1 MNEMTNISAME
12 TRLKSNE
19 DDIKHLDDSIDSLQ
33 RNNIPDIDK
42 RLKQNEDQ
50 IKHID
55 DTIDG
60 LHKTVAIFEGRHV
73 ETVEKMKEVTVLAS
87 NIQVQVSEQAQKMV
101 EQSSNDLNQIRDQ
114 IQDIEN
120 QSGLSNQKISELDSG
135 NQALLEK
142 LLGLEKSIV
151 DRMEGLDKTDENLLT
166 KINGLQ
172 TDNAQSL
179 ADFGKDLDN
188 KLAQHDKNYQ
198 VEHDSI
204 RSETHILNQHLEEV
218 KSLHVATEKRIV
230 EMDAGNQQLL
240 EKLLGVEKDLDG
252 KLQGVNDNANSLVTK
267 LNSLDNDTKNNSQTI
282 VNLQE
287 SIYIQTEQV
296 KKVDAE
302 RQQAEA
308 KNKEDMEN
316 TVSTN
321 AKAIA
326 DLKAEVGDA
335 ITKIEITLKEEQ
347 TKGNSSLIDRLT
359 IVQDA
364 TTSNQ
369 GRIESLEKAGPE
381 SIQNLV
387 LEIDNKLKGYD
398 ESASQKLREAE
409 DNIQKNAQG
418 IASHSNL
425 LREHTENINTFISTN
440 ATFTNQFHALET
452 KSEDFLKYLQV
463 ERQRIDNVE
472 SGLNGLDETVQ
483 KALPD
488 MKRNAD
494 RIDELV
500 ARQTILDKNNENS
513 SIKVHESISTLFK
526 HVEISESRYTEA
538 LEKVTEINV
547 LTNRLQSDINMLEE
561 TLVAKNTGELTNIR
575 NQLDI
580 FASQLND
587 FGENSNKISENIALV
602 DRQAKISLEKINES
616 LKNQEEYVGSFSKNT
631 LSSLDKND
639 QAIIELKSELGI
651 ALSKLEVSL
660 KEKAIEE
667 NKFIH
672 EKLNSLDSTDSS
684 ILSQINSLRSTSTN
698 ESEKV
703 DKLESLM
710 ASSTSDIKS
719 LIDKS
724 NRYSQYMQAIEV
736 LEDKINNLD
745 EVQER
750 NENRIRIEINE
761 NITKN
766 TQELRSYIET
776 KLDHFESDQKT
787 ESVLIRKDAD
797 ALLKQMEDFKAQHR
811 DFENKFVDINTD
823 QQQISNELNTI
834 QQNYDSQLQYI
845 NESAFI
851 QNEDSFI
858 TKLNIIEEES
868 RNNLEKIIAMEEV
881 AMIQAEKAKY
891 VESLTSRV
899 NQIDEMRQKSEAKA
913 KEDFDN
919 TVSKNAK
926 EIQDLKVSLE
936 QTMIQIE
943 VYMKEENKTIK
954 SENSSISKQVQ
965 VLREDA
971 SKQNQQL
978 IQFLR
983 EKAELESKLEENI
996 RESESLR
1003 KKGDS
1008 LRDTLANY
1016 EDIVDKKINQIQEES
1031 KLSTKLLSDIV
1042 PKLNNMDKTIIHIE
1056 DKNKEKMSELKIE
1069 LSNETK
1075 TFIESLRREVDGALV
1090 TNMEKIIEFEK
1101 DVQNLR
1107 KDNELSFSDHD
1118 TKIMNLLSAT
1128 EEHSSFFEKVTA
1140 NISSIENKMTSYDQ
1154 RQKT

>member
-60 LHKTVAIFEGRHV
+60 LNKTIAIFEGRHV

-120 QSGLSNQKISELDSG
+120 QNGLSNQKISELDSG

-204 RSETHILNQHLEEV
+204 RSETHILNQHLEEM

-452 KSEDFLKYLQV
+452 QSEDFLKYLQV

-488 MKRNAD
+488 IKRNTD
-494 RIDELV
+494 RIDELD
-500 ARQTILDKNNENS
+500 ARQTNLGD
-513 SIKVHESISTLFK
+513 
-526 HVEISESRYTEA
+526 VEE
-538 LEKVTEINV
+538 
-547 LTNRLQSDINMLEE
+547 RL
-561 TLVAKNTGELTNIR
+561 K
-575 NQLDI
+575 
-580 FASQLND
+580 
-587 FGENSNKISENIALV
+587 
-602 DRQAKISLEKINES
+602 
-616 LKNQEEYVGSFSKNT
+616 
-631 LSSLDKND
+631 
-639 QAIIELKSELGI
+639 
-651 ALSKLEVSL
+651 
-660 KEKAIEE
+660 
-667 NKFIH
+667 
-672 EKLNSLDSTDSS
+672 
-684 ILSQINSLRSTSTN
+684 
-698 ESEKV
+698 
-703 DKLESLM
+703 
-710 ASSTSDIKS
+710 
-719 LIDKS
+719 
-724 NRYSQYMQAIEV
+724 
-736 LEDKINNLD
+736 
-745 EVQER
+745 
-750 NENRIRIEINE
+750 
-761 NITKN
+761 
-766 TQELRSYIET
+766 
-776 KLDHFESDQKT
+776 
-787 ESVLIRKDAD
+787 
-797 ALLKQMEDFKAQHR
+797 
-811 DFENKFVDINTD
+811 
-823 QQQISNELNTI
+823 
-834 QQNYDSQLQYI
+834 
-845 NESAFI
+845 
-851 QNEDSFI
+851 QNEDQIKHIDDTIDGLHKTVAIFEGRHVETVEKMKEVTVLAS
-858 TKLNIIEEES
+858 NIQ
-868 RNNLEKIIAMEEV
+868 V
-881 AMIQAEKAKY
+881 
-891 VESLTSRV
+891 
-899 NQIDEMRQKSEAKA
+899 
-913 KEDFDN
+913 
-919 TVSKNAK
+919 
-926 EIQDLKVSLE
+926 KVSE
-936 QTMIQIE
+936 QAQ
-943 VYMKEENKTIK
+943 
-954 SENSSISKQVQ
+954 
-965 VLREDA
+965 
-971 SKQNQQL
+971 
-978 IQFLR
+978 
-983 EKAELESKLEENI
+983 
-996 RESESLR
+996 
-1003 KKGDS
+1003 
-1008 LRDTLANY
+1008 
-1016 EDIVDKKINQIQEES
+1016 
-1031 KLSTKLLSDIV
+1031 
-1042 PKLNNMDKTIIHIE
+1042 
-1056 DKNKEKMSELKIE
+1056 KM
-1069 LSNETK
+1069 
-1075 TFIESLRREVDGALV
+1075 V
-1090 TNMEKIIEFEK
+1090 
-1101 DVQNLR
+1101 
-1107 KDNELSFSDHD
+1107 
-1118 TKIMNLLSAT
+1118 
-1128 EEHSSFFEKVTA
+1128 
-1140 NISSIENKMTSYDQ
+1140 
-1154 RQKT
+1154 

>member
-1 MNEMTNISAME
+1 MGIKTLEIKNRSLEDKLSSLESADLFLQESYRQLSDKTVKIESDFRKSDDNLNFLYKQLHEEIEGKIKGQITDIYFEINELQQEKIGMNEKIDEMENNMEKNKNIVGSFEKSMPEVIKKVNMDMDKKVKDIQLSHENEFTKIANSLKEENNLTNNTMDDKLKDIDVNYQQVLQKMNEDKNENENQFKVLKDESQSNTQNIINIQESLYIQSEQVKKVDAERQQSMKKEKEDVQATILGNASAIGDLKRELEKTINEMSKMNVIE
-12 TRLKSNE
+12 TRLKSSE
-19 DDIKHLDDSIDSLQ
+19 DDIKHLDDSIDGLK
-33 RNNIPDIDK
+33 RNNLLNIEERI
-42 RLKQNEDQ
+42 KQNADQ

-73 ETVEKMKEVTVLAS
+73 ETVEKMKEVTVLTS

-120 QSGLSNQKISELDSG
+120 QNGLSNQKISELDSG

-151 DRMEGLDKTDENLLT
+151 DRMEGLDKTDDNLLT

-326 DLKAEVGDA
+326 DLKAELGDA

-347 TKGNSSLIDRLT
+347 TKDNSSLIDRLT

-381 SIQNLV
+381 SIQNFV

-409 DNIQKNAQG
+409 DKIQKNTQD

-463 ERQRIDNVE
+463 ERQRIGNME

-488 MKRNAD
+488 IKRNRD
-494 RIDELV
+494 RIDDFD
-500 ARQTILDKNNENS
+500 ARQTNLGKTLDDTFNQVQDNFKEIASLKQVLGNQNSNLGDVEERLKQNENQ
-513 SIKVHESISTLFK
+513 IKHIDDTIDGLHKTVAIFESR
-526 HVEISESRYTEA
+526 HVETV
-538 LEKVTEINV
+538 EKKKEVTV
-547 LTNRLQSDINMLEE
+547 LAS
-561 TLVAKNTGELTNIR
+561 NI
-575 NQLDI
+575 
-580 FASQLND
+580 
-587 FGENSNKISENIALV
+587 
-602 DRQAKISLEKINES
+602 
-616 LKNQEEYVGSFSKNT
+616 
-631 LSSLDKND
+631 
-639 QAIIELKSELGI
+639 
-651 ALSKLEVSL
+651 
-660 KEKAIEE
+660 
-667 NKFIH
+667 
-672 EKLNSLDSTDSS
+672 
-684 ILSQINSLRSTSTN
+684 
-698 ESEKV
+698 
-703 DKLESLM
+703 
-710 ASSTSDIKS
+710 
-719 LIDKS
+719 
-724 NRYSQYMQAIEV
+724 
-736 LEDKINNLD
+736 
-745 EVQER
+745 
-750 NENRIRIEINE
+750 
-761 NITKN
+761 
-766 TQELRSYIET
+766 
-776 KLDHFESDQKT
+776 
-787 ESVLIRKDAD
+787 
-797 ALLKQMEDFKAQHR
+797 
-811 DFENKFVDINTD
+811 
-823 QQQISNELNTI
+823 
-834 QQNYDSQLQYI
+834 
-845 NESAFI
+845 
-851 QNEDSFI
+851 
-858 TKLNIIEEES
+858 
-868 RNNLEKIIAMEEV
+868 
-881 AMIQAEKAKY
+881 
-891 VESLTSRV
+891 
-899 NQIDEMRQKSEAKA
+899 
-913 KEDFDN
+913 
-919 TVSKNAK
+919 
-926 EIQDLKVSLE
+926 
-936 QTMIQIE
+936 
-943 VYMKEENKTIK
+943 
-954 SENSSISKQVQ
+954 QVQ
-965 VLREDA
+965 V
-971 SKQNQQL
+971 
-978 IQFLR
+978 
-983 EKAELESKLEENI
+983 
-996 RESESLR
+996 SEQ
-1003 KKGDS
+1003 
-1008 LRDTLANY
+1008 A
-1016 EDIVDKKINQIQEES
+1016 Q
-1031 KLSTKLLSDIV
+1031 
-1042 PKLNNMDKTIIHIE
+1042 
-1056 DKNKEKMSELKIE
+1056 KMVEQS
-1069 LSNETK
+1069 
-1075 TFIESLRREVDGALV
+1075 
-1090 TNMEKIIEFEK
+1090 
-1101 DVQNLR
+1101 
-1107 KDNELSFSDHD
+1107 
-1118 TKIMNLLSAT
+1118 
-1128 EEHSSFFEKVTA
+1128 
-1140 NISSIENKMTSYDQ
+1140 
-1154 RQKT
+1154 

>member
-1 MNEMTNISAME
+1 MEGLDKTDDNLLTKINGLQTDNAQSLADFGKDLDNKLAQHDKNYQVEHDSIRSETHILNQHLEEVKSLHVATEKRIVEMDAGNQQLLEKLLGVEKDLDGKLQGVNDNANSLVTKLNSLDNDTKNNSQTIVNLQESIYIQTEQVKKVDAERQQAEVKNKEDMENTVSTNAKAIADLKAELGDAITKIEITLKEEQTKDNSSLIDRLTIVQDATTSNQGRIESLEKAGPESIQNLVLEIDNKLKGYDESASQKLREAEDNIQKNAQGIASHSNLLREHTENINTFISTNATFTNQFHALE
-12 TRLKSNE
+12 TKSEDFLKYLQVERQRIDNVESGLNGLDE
-19 DDIKHLDDSIDSLQ
+19 TVQKALPDIKRNTDRIDELDARQTNLGKNLDDTSNQVQDSVKEIASLKQ
-33 RNNIPDIDK
+33 VLGNQNSNLGDVEE

-120 QSGLSNQKISELDSG
+120 QNGLSNQKISELDSG

-151 DRMEGLDKTDENLLT
+151 DRMEGLDKTDDNLLT

-326 DLKAEVGDA
+326 DLKAELGDA

-347 TKGNSSLIDRLT
+347 TKDNSSLIDRLT

-418 IASHSNL
+418 I
-425 LREHTENINTFISTN
+425 
-440 ATFTNQFHALET
+440 
-452 KSEDFLKYLQV
+452 
-463 ERQRIDNVE
+463 
-472 SGLNGLDETVQ
+472 
-483 KALPD
+483 
-488 MKRNAD
+488 
-494 RIDELV
+494 
-500 ARQTILDKNNENS
+500 
-513 SIKVHESISTLFK
+513 
-526 HVEISESRYTEA
+526 
-538 LEKVTEINV
+538 
-547 LTNRLQSDINMLEE
+547 
-561 TLVAKNTGELTNIR
+561 
-575 NQLDI
+575 
-580 FASQLND
+580 
-587 FGENSNKISENIALV
+587 
-602 DRQAKISLEKINES
+602 
-616 LKNQEEYVGSFSKNT
+616 
-631 LSSLDKND
+631 
-639 QAIIELKSELGI
+639 
-651 ALSKLEVSL
+651 VSL
-660 KEKAIEE
+660 
-667 NKFIH
+667 
-672 EKLNSLDSTDSS
+672 
-684 ILSQINSLRSTSTN
+684 QSTSTI
-698 ESEKV
+698 ESEKML
-703 DKLESLM
+703 KLESLM
-710 ASSTSDIKS
+710 SSSTSDIKS
-719 LIDKS
+719 LFEKT
-724 NRYSQYMQAIEV
+724 NRFSQYLQAIEV

-766 TQELRSYIET
+766 TQDLRSYIET
-776 KLDHFESDQKT
+776 KLEHFESDLKT
-787 ESVLIRKDAD
+787 ESVSIRKDAD
-797 ALLKQMEDFKAQHR
+797 ALLKQMEAFKAQHR
-811 DFENKFVDINTD
+811 DIENKFVDINTD

-926 EIQDLKVSLE
+926 EIQDLKLSLE

-943 VYMKEENKTIK
+943 HYMKEENTAIK

-965 VLREDA
+965 VLKDDA
-971 SKQNQQL
+971 VKQNQQL
-978 IQFLR
+978 IEFLR

-1008 LRDTLANY
+1008 LRDTLA
-1016 EDIVDKKINQIQEES
+1016 
-1031 KLSTKLLSDIV
+1031 L
-1042 PKLNNMDKTIIHIE
+1042 
-1056 DKNKEKMSELKIE
+1056 
-1069 LSNETK
+1069 
-1075 TFIESLRREVDGALV
+1075 
-1090 TNMEKIIEFEK
+1090 
-1101 DVQNLR
+1101 
-1107 KDNELSFSDHD
+1107 
-1118 TKIMNLLSAT
+1118 
-1128 EEHSSFFEKVTA
+1128 
-1140 NISSIENKMTSYDQ
+1140 
-1154 RQKT
+1154 